1 MANSEPTNYLQ
12 NVKSMGFVTNSS
24 KSFSLIAAFM
34 CCVDGDV
41 DDKEISRVV
50 KLGKKFLGS
59 SFSKSEFEDEIR
71 QMMSVVDFELP
82 EAVEVFEK
90 IIIKL
95 IEQAKDS
102 SDEDKQS
109 TIAFLCEIAY
119 ADGVV
124 DPKELSFINSCC
136 DALAIKN
143 PFSLSASGVRSNEK
157 VSEIKAEADSHRK
170 DFAKSIWMLAQ
181 LLTDAAVDGKII
193 PASRKE
199 EGVRVIGSILSRD
212 PDLTARLMDP
222 QARNV
227 AVLRVLDLTRSA
239 MGIDDRSSTSASK
252 SRRMIFLAAIAAVA
266 IGWFVFGG
274 GEVTETSKDWT
285 NVVKTAAGDSYF
297 IDLESIIKD
306 GNTLTVMVLNDYGYP
321 DPFNKS
327 KSSVQKM
334 WFHCKTAEMQL
345 LTDAFYSDQMAK
357 GRIVQ
362 ASDFPMPKMNMPD
375 DSTWKVVADLACK

>member
-1 MANSEPTNYLQ
+1 MTNTDSTNYLK
-12 NVKSMGFVTNSS
+12 NVESMGFVTNSS

-59 SFSKSEFEDEIR
+59 SFSRSEFEDEIR

-82 EAVEVFEK
+82 EAVAAFEK

-143 PFSLSASGVRSNEK
+143 PFSLTASGVRSNEK
-157 VSEIKAEADSHRK
+157 TSEIKAEADSHRK

-193 PASRKE
+193 PVSRKE
-199 EGVRVIGSILSRD
+199 EGLRVIGSILSKD
-212 PDLTARLMDP
+212 PSLAARLMDP

-227 AVLRVLDLTRSA
+227 AVLQVLDLTRSA
-239 MGIDDRSSTSASK
+239 MGIEERSSASSFK
-252 SRRMIFLAAIAAVA
+252 SRRMMFLAAVVVAA
-266 IGWFVFGG
+266 IGWFVFGR
-274 GEVTETSKDWT
+274 GEVAETSGDWT
-285 NVVKTAAGDSYF
+285 FVVKTAAGDRYF
-297 IDLESIIKD
+297 IDRPSIIKD
-306 GNTLTVMVLNDYGYP
+306 GETLTVMVLNDYGYP

-334 WFHCKTAEMQL
+334 WFHCRTAEMQL

-362 ASDFPMPKMNMPD
+362 ASDFSMPKMNMPN
-375 DSTWKVVADLACK
+375 DSAWKVVADSSCK